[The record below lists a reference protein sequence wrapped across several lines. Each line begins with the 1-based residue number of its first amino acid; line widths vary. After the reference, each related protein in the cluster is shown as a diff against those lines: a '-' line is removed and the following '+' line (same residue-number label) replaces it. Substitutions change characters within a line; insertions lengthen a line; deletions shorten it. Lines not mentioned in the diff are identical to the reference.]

1 MNQEEMERIES
12 LARAPLQ
19 APREPV
25 DGWQL
30 LNDVQAFLLRFVA
43 FPTEHEAVAVT
54 LWVGHTHLMDH
65 WESTPRLAILSPEPG
80 SGKTRVMELTETL
93 VPNPVAA
100 VNCTPAFLF
109 RRISG
114 EDGLPTILHDEIDT
128 IFGPKSKDH
137 EEIRGV
143 INAGHRRGAVAGR
156 CVVKGKTIETEE
168 LPAFC
173 AVGMAGLGNLPDT
186 ILSRSVIIPMRR
198 RGPGEVVESYRRRLH
213 APEGHAL
220 RDRLAAWA
228 ESIRETINTFPDMP
242 QGIEDRAADV
252 WESLLSV
259 ADAAGGPWP
268 DRARVAAVALVAA
281 AKGGQPSLG
290 VRLLGDCRTIF
301 GDTDQLSTVE
311 LLNGLTALEEAP
323 WSDLRGKPLD
333 ARRLANLLHPYEI
346 KSKVI
351 RIGTTTPRGYTKTD
365 FYDAWARYLPSKE
378 GVDVGASPVG
388 DATSA
393 TDATDS
399 PGVVID
405 EV

>member
-1 MNQEEMERIES
+1 MTPEDVEQIER
-12 LARAPLQ
+12 LARAPLT
-19 APREPV
+19 ATLEPINGANIL
-25 DGWQL
+25 D
-30 LNDVQAFLLRFVA
+30 DVRSFFLRFVA
-43 FPTEHEAVAVT
+43 FPSEHAAVAVT
-54 LWVGHTHLMDH
+54 LWVAHTHLMDH

-93 VPNPVAA
+93 VPRPVAA

-128 IFGPKSKDH
+128 IFGARAKDH

-156 CVVKGKTIETEE
+156 CVVKGKVIETEE

-186 ILSRSVIIPMRR
+186 ILSRSVIVKMRR
-198 RGPGEVVESYRRRLH
+198 RGPDEIVEGFRRRLH
-213 APEGHAL
+213 APDGHTL
-220 RDRLAAWA
+220 RDRLAVWA
-228 ESIRETINTFPDMP
+228 ESIRETIAIFPVMP
-242 QGIEDRAADV
+242 AGIEDRAADV
-252 WESLLSV
+252 WESLLAV
-259 ADAAGGPWP
+259 ADAAGGIWP
-268 DRARVAAVALVAA
+268 ERARVAAVALVAE
-281 AKGGQPSLG
+281 AKGGQPSIG
-290 VRLLGDCRTIF
+290 VRLLTDCRTIF
-301 GDTDQLSTVE
+301 AERDMLSTVE
-311 LLNGLTALEEAP
+311 LLNGLTDLDEAP

-351 RIGTTTPRGYTKTD
+351 RIGNTTPRGYTKTD
-365 FYDAWARYLPSKE
+365 FHDAWARYLPFRDGA
-378 GVDVGASPVG
+378 GVSASSMG
-388 DATSA
+388 DATSTTGA
-393 TDATDS
+393 TES

-405 EV
+405 ED